1 MCGIRDVV
9 PAVPSDSCHF
19 LPMIY
24 WAKTRQ
30 ESFYGGGRGLGFI
43 FLRLVRPFD
52 VKEIAEHV
60 LQNRNSL

>member
-30 ESFYGGGRGLGFI
+30 ESFYGGGEGLGFHI
-43 FLRLVRPFD
+43 PKTGASF
-52 VKEIAEHV
+52 
-60 LQNRNSL
+60 